1 MSSPYLHRRLRT
13 IDEAVEDKMLRDL
26 SLRHKKNHL
35 ASKSVNLKQ
44 VDNVYRL
51 GPRLTTKIST
61 ES

>member
-13 IDEAVEDKMLRDL
+13 LDEAVEDRLLKDL

-35 ASKSVNLKQ
+35 ASKSASLKQ
-44 VDNVYRL
+44 ADNVYRL
-51 GPRLTTKIST
+51 GPRLTTKIGT